1 MICEKRYAL
10 HVRFQDVTPVLL
22 LTVMVGLG
30 SSVTLF
36 VTFVYGFH
44 TIVSRRPLWDTISDL
59 CPSIMGPW
67 LVMGDFHNVF
77 KPEEKLNGLPVTDY
91 EVRDPT
97 LCCSSSGLS
106 YLNSVGCFFTWTNNT
121 VMSKLDRALVN
132 DLWWMANF
140 RAYAEFL
147 PRVAYL
153 ITRRVLSLFFIL
165 RTVLGGL

>member
-1 MICEKRYAL
+1 MGEKN
-10 HVRFQDVTPVLL
+10 
-22 LTVMVGLG
+22 
-30 SSVTLF
+30 
-36 VTFVYGFH
+36 
-44 TIVSRRPLWDTISDL
+44 
-59 CPSIMGPW
+59 
-67 LVMGDFHNVF
+67 NVF

-106 YLNSVGCFFTWTNNT
+106 DLHSVGSFFTWTNNT

-147 PRVAYL
+147 PPGCLSDHSPCIVSVL
-153 ITRRVLSLFFIL
+153 HSEDSPRRPF
-165 RTVLGGL
+165 